1 MKKQAYTTLMI
12 AVLIATAFNSAQA
25 QSDWLIK
32 ANVPFNFVIRDRTL
46 PAGEYVFELVHIGGS
61 EAIKIRSADGNITAF
76 APARSE
82 RAKASN
88 AKLTFN
94 RYESQFFLSQVDG
107 LEATATQVLAKSRV
121 EERLIDSATE
131 RSRVSVAA
139 SKR

>member
-12 AVLIATAFNSAQA
+12 AVLIATAFSSAQA
-25 QSDWLIK
+25 QSAWLIK
-32 ANVPFNFVIRDRTL
+32 ANGPFNSVSSARTL
-46 PAGEYVFELVHIGGS
+46 PAAQYVVELGHISGS

-107 LEATATQVLAKSRV
+107 LEATGTQVLAKPRV
-121 EERLIDSATE
+121 EERLIDSA
-131 RSRVSVAA
+131 
-139 SKR
+139 